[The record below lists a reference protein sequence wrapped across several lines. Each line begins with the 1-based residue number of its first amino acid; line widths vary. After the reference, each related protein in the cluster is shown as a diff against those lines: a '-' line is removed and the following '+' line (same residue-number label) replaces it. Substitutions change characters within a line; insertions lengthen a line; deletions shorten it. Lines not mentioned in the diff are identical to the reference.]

1 MHRWLTRSATPRS
14 AALLGDFLDWYRG
27 IAEHKLAGL
36 TREDATRV
44 STPTGVTL
52 LGLVQHLAWCEQCWF
67 PYHLLGVV
75 PEPVDID
82 VSFSIG
88 PDDTIDSVVAGYHEE
103 CARARTITDEQ
114 PLGAV
119 TAIPHDVFGAV
130 SLRWILVHMIEE
142 TARHC
147 GHLDI
152 LRELTDGRTGN

>member
-1 MHRWLTRSATPRS
+1 MPATYTEADERK
-14 AALLGDFLDWYRG
+14 LLGGFLDWYRG

-36 TREDATRV
+36 TRTDATRV

-52 LGLVQHLAWCEQCWF
+52 LGTIKHLAWCEQCWF
-67 PYHLLGVV
+67 PYHLLGAV

-88 PDDTIDSVVAGYHEE
+88 PDDSIESVIAGYNEE
-103 CARARTITDEQ
+103 CVRARAITDEQ
-114 PLGAV
+114 PLDTL
-119 TAIPHDVFGAV
+119 TAIGHDVFGVV